1 MRRSMIA
8 FLDARRAGLLGRAHW
23 LPNLLAGLTVGVVA
37 VPLAMAFAI
46 ASGARPEQGLYTAIA
61 AGLATTVFGGTR
73 MQISGPTGAFV
84 AVLATIT
91 AEHGIGGLAIATFLA
106 GLMLVGMGLAR
117 LGCVLK
123 YIPDP
128 VIVGFTTGIGLIIF
142 VGQLKYFLGVTP
154 AVAGTHFHQQFGAL
168 LGALPMTHLP
178 TLVIGLCSL
187 FVVVAGSRVLRRVP
201 SPLVALVLATLVQ
214 HALQLGGVATIGTQF
229 GGIPRNWPPLGL
241 PLPDFTQIVR
251 LIGPAFT
258 IALLGAIESLLSATI
273 ADGMSGTRHDSNQ
286 ELIGQGIANILSPLV
301 GGFAATGAIA
311 RTATNIRNGATG
323 PLAGIVHSLFLVAV
337 IVMLAPLA
345 ADVPL
350 ATLAAILF
358 VVAWNMS
365 DVGRF
370 LRLARTAPRP
380 DVAILVVTFAL
391 TVLTDLVVAVNT
403 GVVLSALVFMRR
415 MAQSVSV
422 EEQSTE
428 SLSAEADA
436 ARWRLPRDTLVYR
449 IDGPVFF
456 AAAEKLEATLR
467 HSQSRPATLVL
478 RLGRMPFIDA
488 TGVAAL
494 EKIIADFAAHGT
506 RVSLCEVMPNVR
518 QKLERAGT
526 LSRLGAGAVYA
537 SLADFAR
544 ETR

>member
-337 IVMLAPLA
+337 IVVLAPLA

-506 RVSLCEVMPNVR
+506 RVALCEVMPNVR

>member
-8 FLDARRAGLLGRAHW
+8 LLDARRAGLLGRAHW

-91 AEHGIGGLAIATFLA
+91 AEHGIGGLAVATFLA

-117 LGCVLK
+117 LGSVLK

-154 AVAGTHFHQQFGAL
+154 AAAGTHFHQQLGAL
-168 LGALPMTHLP
+168 LGAVPTTHLP
-178 TLVIGLCSL
+178 TLVVGLCSL
-187 FVVVAGSRVLRRVP
+187 CVVVAGSRVMRRVP
-201 SPLVALVLATLVQ
+201 SPLVALVLATLAQ
-214 HALQLGGVATIGTQF
+214 HALHFGGVATIGTQF
-229 GGIPRNWPPLGL
+229 GGIPRSWPPLGL
-241 PLPDFTQIVR
+241 PLQDFTQVVR

-273 ADGMSGTRHDSNQ
+273 ADGMAGTRHDSNQ

-337 IVMLAPLA
+337 IVVLAPLA

-380 DVAILVVTFAL
+380 DVAILLITFAL

-436 ARWRLPRDTLVYR
+436 AHWRLPRDTLVYR

-494 EKIIADFAAHGT
+494 DKIITDFAAHGT
-506 RVSLCEVMPNVR
+506 RVALCEVMPNVR